1 MSELPIHYAELE
13 NIYSQTIDAGIRS
26 LVITSCNPQ
35 EGVTTL
41 ACALAKRAQ
50 AGGRKTLLVDMNFFR
65 PSIGTQL
72 GLPLESWQEID
83 DRLCSKIIHS
93 DSLSVLPAPEVPNR
107 NLLLREKSYLQQC
120 LDTWMEAFDV
130 IIIDTSPINANNRNN
145 LPAARISSVCEACL
159 LVVLAGETRQGCV
172 AGAVQRLEQQGATL
186 LGCVYND
193 LNNPSLLDEMLR
205 ESYRLQRLFPG
216 FMSWFRNKI
225 RHSNLLN
232 QSV

>member
-26 LVITSCNPQ
+26 LVLTACNPK

-50 AGGRKTLLVDMNFFR
+50 AGGRKTLLVDMNFFH
-65 PSIGTQL
+65 PSIGPQL
-72 GLPLESWQEID
+72 GLPLESWQDID
-83 DRLCSKIIHS
+83 GGLCTKIVRS

-120 LDTWMEAFDV
+120 LNSWLEEFDV

-145 LPAARISSVCEACL
+145 LPAERISSVCEACL
-159 LVVLAGETRQGCV
+159 LVILAGKTRQGCV
-172 AGAVQRLEQQGATL
+172 KGAVKRLKQQGATL
-186 LGCVYND
+186 LGCIYND
-193 LNNPSLLDEMLR
+193 LYNPSLLDEMIR
-205 ESYRLQRLFPG
+205 ESYRLQRLFPS
-216 FMSWFRNKI
+216 FIPWFINKLRN
-225 RHSNLLN
+225 SNLLN